1 MDRRNYPVEKL
12 ARDIGYDVIKLWK
25 KANNLFQ
32 PPVIFAD
39 SSIERK
45 IAVSWRAA
53 ADIAR
58 GKKNETA
65 RKIFSE
71 KLDFL
76 FDIASC
82 SCNIVFCAEVDCPGC
97 EEIVHCI
104 CKCPREKMIPKKEL
118 YFMKSMR

>member
-1 MDRRNYPVEKL
+1 M
-12 ARDIGYDVIKLWK
+12 IKLWK

-53 ADIAR
+53 ADIAK

-71 KLDFL
+71 KTRL
-76 FDIASC
+76 F
-82 SCNIVFCAEVDCPGC
+82 V
-97 EEIVHCI
+97 
-104 CKCPREKMIPKKEL
+104 
-118 YFMKSMR
+118 